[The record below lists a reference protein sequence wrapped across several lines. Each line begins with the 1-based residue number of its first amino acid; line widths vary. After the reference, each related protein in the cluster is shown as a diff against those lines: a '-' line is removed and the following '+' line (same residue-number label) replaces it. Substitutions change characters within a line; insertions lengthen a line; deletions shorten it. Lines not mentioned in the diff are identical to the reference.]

1 MVTTPSHR
9 APLAPLAAVVVV
21 ALALTACAGTRFGGG
36 ASTESSAA
44 APSVAPSQAPAS
56 GSVEPSLPP
65 SAEPSAN
72 LGPFAC
78 DFPMENR
85 GTPVHS
91 QLVDVRVGEH
101 DGYDRV
107 VFEFDGAVPEY
118 ILSQASPP
126 YVEDPSGLP
135 IEVNGEAVW
144 QLVMLGGTRVTP
156 DYDTSYDGPFSFE
169 RDFEK
174 LVHLEE
180 AGDFEAV
187 STWYVGMSGESCARI
202 LALDDP
208 TRRVIDSA
216 H

>member
-1 MVTTPSHR
+1 MVTTR
-9 APLAPLAAVVVV
+9 FRTAALAALAV
-21 ALALTACAGTRFGGG
+21 AAISLAACAGTRFGDG
-36 ASTESSAA
+36 SSEPSSAA
-44 APSVAPSQAPAS
+44 PSAPAS
-56 GSVEPSLPP
+56 EAPASPSVQPSLPP
-65 SAEPSAN
+65 SAEASAD
-72 LGPFAC
+72 LGEFSC
-78 DFPMENR
+78 DFPMERR

-107 VFEFDGAVPEY
+107 VFEFDGPVPEY

-126 YVEDPSGLP
+126 YTEDPSGLP
-135 IEVNGEAVW
+135 IEVHGDAAW

-156 DYDTSYDGPFSFE
+156 DYETTYEGPLSFE

-174 LVHLEE
+174 LVHLVE

-187 STWYVGMSGESCARI
+187 STWYIGMTGESCARI

-208 TRRVIDSA
+208 TRLVIDIE

>member
-1 MVTTPSHR
+1 MATIRFHR
-9 APLAPLAAVVVV
+9 ARLAPLATLAAAVLV
-21 ALALTACAGTRFGGG
+21 LTACAGSRFGGG
-36 ASTESSAA
+36 ASTEPS
-44 APSVAPSQAPAS
+44 APSQPASQAPAS
-56 GSVEPSLPP
+56 QDVQPSVPASVEPSP
-65 SAEPSAN
+65 N

-118 ILSQASPP
+118 ILNQASPP

-135 IEVNGEAVW
+135 VEVEGEAVW

-156 DYDTSYDGPFSFE
+156 DYETTYDGPLSFE

-174 LVHLEE
+174 LVHLVE

-187 STWYVGMSGESCARI
+187 STWYIGMTGESCARI

-208 TRRVIDSA
+208 TRLVIDIE

>member
-1 MVTTPSHR
+1 MVIIPIRR
-9 APLAPLAAVVVV
+9 AHLAALAV
-21 ALALTACAGTRFGGG
+21 AALSLTACAGTRFGGG
-36 ASTESSAA
+36 GSTEPSAIPSQAGNEAPASASPDASVARSA
-44 APSVAPSQAPAS
+44 APS
-56 GSVEPSLPP
+56 
-65 SAEPSAN
+65 AEIGEFS
-72 LGPFAC
+72 C
-78 DFPMENR
+78 EFPMERR

-101 DGYDRV
+101 EGYDRV

-135 IEVNGEAVW
+135 IEVGGDAVW

-156 DYDTSYDGPFSFE
+156 DYETSYDGPVSFE

-174 LVHLEE
+174 LVHLVE

-187 STWYVGMSGESCARI
+187 STRYIGMTGESCARI

-208 TRRVIDSA
+208 TRLVIDIE

>member
-1 MVTTPSHR
+1 MLTTRFHR
-9 APLAPLAAVVVV
+9 ARLAPLAA
-21 ALALTACAGTRFGGG
+21 LAAVMLVLTACAGSRFGGA
-36 ASTESSAA
+36 ASTEPSTPSAPA
-44 APSVAPSQAPAS
+44 SQAPAS
-56 GSVEPSLPP
+56 ADVEPSAPP
-65 SAEPSAN
+65 SAEPSAE

-135 IEVNGEAVW
+135 IEVEGEAVW

-156 DYDTSYDGPFSFE
+156 NYETSYDGPLSFE

-174 LVHLEE
+174 LVHVVE

-187 STWYVGMSGESCARI
+187 STWYIGMSGDSCARI

-208 TRRVIDSA
+208 TRLVIDIE

>member
-1 MVTTPSHR
+1 MVTTR
-9 APLAPLAAVVVV
+9 FRRVPLAALAVV

-36 ASTESSAA
+36 ASSEPSAA
-44 APSVAPSQAPAS
+44 APSTPASQAPAS
-56 GSVEPSLPP
+56 PSVEPS
-65 SAEPSAN
+65 AD
-72 LGPFAC
+72 LGEFSC
-78 DFPMENR
+78 DFPMEHR

-126 YVEDPSGLP
+126 YTEDPSGLP
-135 IEVNGEAVW
+135 IEVNGTAAW

-156 DYDTSYDGPFSFE
+156 NYGTTYDGPLSFE
-169 RDFEK
+169 PDFEQ
-174 LVHLEE
+174 LVHLVE

-187 STWYVGMSGESCARI
+187 STWYIGMSGQSCARI

-208 TRRVIDSA
+208 TRLVIDIE

>member
-1 MVTTPSHR
+1 MVTAHFRR
-9 APLAPLAAVVVV
+9 ARLAPLAA
-21 ALALTACAGTRFGGG
+21 LAAVMLVLTACAGSRFGGG
-36 ASTESSAA
+36 ASTVPSASSAPA
-44 APSVAPSQAPAS
+44 SQAPAS
-56 GSVEPSLPP
+56 SDAEPSAPP
-65 SAEPSAN
+65 SAEPSAE

-135 IEVNGEAVW
+135 IEVEGEAVW

-156 DYDTSYDGPFSFE
+156 NYETSYDGPLSFE

-174 LVHLEE
+174 LVHVVE

-187 STWYVGMSGESCARI
+187 STWYIGMSGDSCARI

-208 TRRVIDSA
+208 TRLVIDIE

>member
-1 MVTTPSHR
+1 
-9 APLAPLAAVVVV
+9 
-21 ALALTACAGTRFGGG
+21 
-36 ASTESSAA
+36 
-44 APSVAPSQAPAS
+44 
-56 GSVEPSLPP
+56 
-65 SAEPSAN
+65 
-72 LGPFAC
+72 
-78 DFPMENR
+78 MERR

-126 YVEDPSGLP
+126 YVEDPSGQP
-135 IEVNGEAVW
+135 IEVGGDAVW

-156 DYDTSYDGPFSFE
+156 DYDTSYDGPVSFE

-174 LVHLEE
+174 LVHLVE

-187 STWYVGMSGESCARI
+187 STWYIGMTGESCARI

-208 TRRVIDSA
+208 TRLVIDIE